1 MNRISNLRLAQLF
14 LRWSL
19 GLTFLS
25 ACADRF
31 GLWGPPGS
39 KYAAWGDWTHFLVYA
54 GTLNWFLPAWLQ
66 SPVAWLATLAELSF
80 GFALIL
86 GLWLREAAYGSA
98 VLLGLFALAM
108 TFSLGIKAPLNYS
121 VFVDAGAAWLL
132 GSMVSKVSHGEK
144 GAE

>member
-1 MNRISNLRLAQLF
+1 M
-14 LRWSL
+14 
-19 GLTFLS
+19 
-25 ACADRF
+25 
-31 GLWGPPGS
+31 
-39 KYAAWGDWTHFLVYA
+39 
-54 GTLNWFLPAWLQ
+54 Q

-86 GLWLREAAYGSA
+86 GVWLREAAYGSA

-132 GSMVSKVSHGEK
+132 GSMVSNVSHPEK